1 MVETNITLE
10 TFENIV
16 ISLLKEKGYDTEIV
30 TWSGT
35 RGPEHRL
42 VRKKVKKTGSKLR
55 VTASVK
61 IEFIYNHYMEML
73 SKSKPPLL
81 DDVVDSIISDLESEL
96 PAELNDIA
104 DKIHSWEWVKD
115 RLILSLYNTEL
126 HKEYLKDKIYDTI
139 DDLAITP
146 RICVNVSN
154 NEIAS
159 TLIDYHMLKDWGVAR
174 EDVMQQAKI
183 SSPQLLPLSITD
195 TRSLLFGFPSSNIID
210 INTQKISDVISVPG
224 MYALTTSMKTSG
236 ASIFYEGILDE
247 LSDIF
252 GGFFFIIP
260 SSLCEVI
267 VIPGDKAMSPE
278 ELSEMIKSVN
288 SSNDIVKPEEVLA
301 NHAYVYYHGKV
312 SAYV

>member
-1 MVETNITLE
+1 MPC
-10 TFENIV
+10 
-16 ISLLKEKGYDTEIV
+16 KGCLARR
-30 TWSGT
+30 S
-35 RGPEHRL
+35 
-42 VRKKVKKTGSKLR
+42 
-55 VTASVK
+55 
-61 IEFIYNHYMEML
+61 
-73 SKSKPPLL
+73 
-81 DDVVDSIISDLESEL
+81 
-96 PAELNDIA
+96 
-104 DKIHSWEWVKD
+104 
-115 RLILSLYNTEL
+115 
-126 HKEYLKDKIYDTI
+126 DTI

-154 NEIAS
+154 NGIAS
-159 TLIDYHMLKDWGVAR
+159 TMIDYHMLKDWGVAR

-195 TRSLLFGFPSSNIID
+195 ARSLLFGFPSSSIID
-210 INTQKISDVISVPG
+210 INTQKISDVISAPG

-236 ASIFYEGILDE
+236 ASIFYEGVLDE

-288 SSNDIVKPEEVLA
+288 SSNDIVKPEEILA
-301 NHAYVYYHGKV
+301 NHGYVYNHGKV